1 MGTSVSQPSPRNS
14 TSWKRVFV
22 CYENDNIPDDRVVNE
37 VWRASE
43 NFREQVPISNEI
55 KSESIFKCY
64 EVVKNSKSFQE
75 AIKNYNDYLVSN
87 KNNSII
93 AEFAKRVIPMSFQS
107 SNPENNWKCLFFSE
121 VTKYVIS
128 RDAPGF
134 INKENRNKTVSEMM
148 EFKKRISSVV
158 QDKINNI
165 KIEPKSYNEWKSFV
179 DSSINNLKAV
189 K

>member
-14 TSWKRVFV
+14 TNWKRVFL

-55 KSESIFKCY
+55 KSESIYKCY

-87 KNNSII
+87 KKNSII

-107 SNPENNWKCLFFSE
+107 SNPENNWKSLFFSE
-121 VTKYVIS
+121 VTKYVVS